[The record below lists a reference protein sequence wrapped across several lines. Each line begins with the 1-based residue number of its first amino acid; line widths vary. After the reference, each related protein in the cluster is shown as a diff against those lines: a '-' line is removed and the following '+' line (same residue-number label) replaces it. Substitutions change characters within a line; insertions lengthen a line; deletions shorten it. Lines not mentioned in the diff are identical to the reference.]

1 MGNTCCG
8 NSDSST
14 NIDYRPVEYQ
24 QRMEEILDYWYRQD
38 DKPGISGQFYDRES
52 SIPTILSKK
61 WFDKNYHI
69 DE

>member
-1 MGNTCCG
+1 
-8 NSDSST
+8 
-14 NIDYRPVEYQ
+14 
-24 QRMEEILDYWYRQD
+24 MEEILDYWYRQD

-61 WFDKNYHI
+61 WFDKNYQI